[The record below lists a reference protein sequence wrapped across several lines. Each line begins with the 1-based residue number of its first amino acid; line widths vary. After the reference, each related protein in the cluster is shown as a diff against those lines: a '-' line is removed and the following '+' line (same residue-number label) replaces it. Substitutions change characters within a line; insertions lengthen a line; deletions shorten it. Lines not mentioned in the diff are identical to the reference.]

1 MKYNFNDVFKI
12 NYISQIDEDN
22 IKIVIY
28 YTSGKMLIARLN
40 LTDFKIKNLFLY
52 IKAQRHLLFAS
63 NLIFWQNQ
71 KMIVT
76 NTWRTK
82 NIRVFNLIGFYKVP
96 YELKKIVQK
105 FINIKEVCKIAC
117 P

>member
-1 MKYNFNDVFKI
+1 
-12 NYISQIDEDN
+12 
-22 IKIVIY
+22 
-28 YTSGKMLIARLN
+28 
-40 LTDFKIKNLFLY
+40 
-52 IKAQRHLLFAS
+52 
-63 NLIFWQNQ
+63 
-71 KMIVT
+71 MIVT
-76 NTWRTK
+76 NTWRSK